1 MFPSRIKSKKR
12 ITLRSTVVCLA
23 VLGAGAA
30 AYAGYLFF
38 QADKA
43 LQNMSVATPSPIKTG
58 LLSGEAS
65 ASEATWRPM
74 SFLLTGVDSRGGSGG
89 SMNTDVLMLVTL
101 NPESRKA
108 TVVSIP
114 RDLEMK
120 PKEFG
125 LSAHKAN
132 YYYAYY
138 YNQDKN
144 SAIPKTKE
152 LFSDMFG
159 LPIDYMAAID
169 FDGFRDVV
177 DELGGIETYV
187 DMDMRYVDTWDGTDI
202 NLKQG
207 LQTLNGK
214 QTLDFLR
221 YRKSNRGTEESSDTA
236 RNERQ
241 QKVLDELL
249 DKMTS
254 FSGIAGWGG
263 ILEIAG
269 KSVKTDIPADELRRF
284 ILSFQKL
291 KPDSIEFI
299 HLNGRWESPYIVPKE
314 EDLAAA
320 IASLRAQL
328 ELPADTQTASGSGST
343 YSSLYKRFGIDRAV
357 ASKEPASTANSQSLN
372 STKTQTANS
381 TRTQT
386 TATPKTQTTNS
397 TKTQTS
403 SSTSTKTQ
411 TTGSTKT
418 QTTDSAKSPTS
429 ETTKAQTV
437 NSTKTP
443 ATDSVKAPATNTTQT
458 TNSTK
463 TPATDSTKAPDATD
477 TTGTESTKVPAAG
490 TTTTTQTTEPVEQP
504 TQSAPTQ
511 TTEPSSVPAAGST
524 KVQTE
529 IKAEADAP
537 SEPAATRSFR

>member
-1 MFPSRIKSKKR
+1 MFPSRIKPKKR

-23 VLGAGAA
+23 ILGAGAA
-30 AYAGYLFF
+30 AYAGYLFH
-38 QADKA
+38 QADRA
-43 LQNMSVATPSPIKTG
+43 LQSMSVASSSPLKTG

-65 ASEATWRPM
+65 ASAAKWKPM

-101 NPESRKA
+101 NPDTRKA

-138 YNQDKN
+138 YNQDKD
-144 SAIPKTKE
+144 SAIPNTKE

-177 DELGGIETYV
+177 DELGGIEAYV

-207 LQTLNGK
+207 QQTLNGK

-249 DKMTS
+249 GKMTS

-269 KSVKTDIPADELRRF
+269 KSVKTDIPAEELRRF

-291 KPDSIEFI
+291 KPDQIEFI
-299 HLNGRWESPYIVPKE
+299 HLNGRWDSPYIVPKE
-314 EDLAAA
+314 EDLSAA
-320 IASLRAQL
+320 IASLRTQL
-328 ELPADTQTASGSGST
+328 ALPAETSTVTGST
-343 YSSLYKRFGIDRAV
+343 YSKLYQRFGIDKAV
-357 ASKEPASTANSQSLN
+357 KIKETAETVPGSKN
-372 STKTQTANS
+372 
-381 TRTQT
+381 
-386 TATPKTQTTNS
+386 
-397 TKTQTS
+397 
-403 SSTSTKTQ
+403 
-411 TTGSTKT
+411 
-418 QTTDSAKSPTS
+418 
-429 ETTKAQTV
+429 
-437 NSTKTP
+437 
-443 ATDSVKAPATNTTQT
+443 
-458 TNSTK
+458 
-463 TPATDSTKAPDATD
+463 
-477 TTGTESTKVPAAG
+477 
-490 TTTTTQTTEPVEQP
+490 
-504 TQSAPTQ
+504 
-511 TTEPSSVPAAGST
+511 
-524 KVQTE
+524 
-529 IKAEADAP
+529 
-537 SEPAATRSFR
+537 TRSFR